1 MSLFFEMEALVKELK
16 HEVYCLKTYELD
28 RLKKNINDNLDNA
41 SSIASQT
48 LEVERIIERI
58 SVLSGVVYAIESKLQ
73 SCKNNGKDVTDMI
86 SELSTRLDE
95 VGEENDYTL
104 FCGEEELKEL
114 KDTLDNIFER

>member
-16 HEVYCLKTYELD
+16 HEAYCLKSYELD